1 MSNVVHFPKEKRGG
15 PPQNLEEV
23 QSNIEAVRHLHVEET
38 VSLLAGVI
46 FDNLAL
52 AGFNFTP
59 DNTSYTKDVALAFE
73 ALKSMLYKY
82 HGMDY
87 PMQEISDKLFTLQKD
102 GNVIFNEG
110 EDPETDEEE
119 EES

>member
-1 MSNVVHFPKEKRGG
+1 MSNVVQFPKEKRGG

-23 QSNIEAVRHLHVEET
+23 QSNIEAVRQLHVEET

-59 DNTSYTKDVALAFE
+59 ENDSYTKDVALAFE

-87 PMQEISDKLFTLQKD
+87 PMQNVADEIFSLQD
-102 GNVIFNEG
+102 NGNVIFNKS
-110 EDPETDEEE
+110 ETEEE
-119 EES
+119 EI